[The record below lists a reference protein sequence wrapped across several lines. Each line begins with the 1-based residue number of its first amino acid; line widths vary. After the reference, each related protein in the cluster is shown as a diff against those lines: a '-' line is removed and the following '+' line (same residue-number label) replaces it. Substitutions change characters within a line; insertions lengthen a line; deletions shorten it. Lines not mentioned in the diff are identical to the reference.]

1 MKLRDYLK
9 EAAQDIKTK
18 EKSQKFSFSSLKRFF
33 PYIKEH
39 WKKFAFGSFLM
50 IVVSL
55 LALPTPYIMKYIV
68 DDIIAAKNIKYLHLA
83 VLILLGIQLIKLVI
97 SFFTNYFFNIFNQ
110 EIIFRVK
117 KDLFHRILRLPLSFF
132 DKNQTGYLL
141 SRIREVEGLRI
152 FFSNSLVRF
161 IIGIFEFIFS
171 LVILFYLN
179 WRLTIASILIL
190 PLFYFAARF
199 YAGGIRKVSKEVM
212 EKWALL
218 SRRIQDS
225 LSGVDVVKIFSAEER
240 ETNSIHNHL
249 EDLKRSDIKQNII
262 SSFSSEFMSLIGAL
276 GGFLVLWFGGI
287 NIIKGT
293 FTIGGY
299 IAFTG
304 YLAKLYGPTQSIAM
318 QGLSFQPAITALNRV
333 SEFSSISQEEEDPD
347 RKIEIPGIN
356 RIEFKNVTFSYGK
369 KKALENI
376 NLTINRNDKVLI
388 TGPNGSGKSTM
399 VKLILS
405 LYKIKQGKLFIN
417 NQDINNISLS
427 SLRDKISFVSQNVFL
442 FNDTIRNNILYSK
455 PEATA
460 EEVEKAAKLSGS
472 SDFINKLDEKMNVI
486 VGETGRMISGGEKQ
500 KISIARAILKDSDVV
515 IFDEATSQQDAQYIE
530 RIEALIEKRFK
541 DKICIIISH
550 RSIKN
555 LKLTKTIR
563 LQDGSIR

>member
-1 MKLRDYLK
+1 MD
-9 EAAQDIKTK
+9 EDIRIIG
-18 EKSQKFSFSSLKRFF
+18 KSPHIKDLLDFIKISSN
-33 PYIKEH
+33 
-39 WKKFAFGSFLM
+39 S
-50 IVVSL
+50 
-55 LALPTPYIMKYIV
+55 
-68 DDIIAAKNIKYLHLA
+68 DDNI
-83 VLILLGIQLIKLVI
+83 LILGDTGVGKELAARNIHLHSHRKEYQFIKINCANLNENLLESELFGHKRGAFTGAVDNRTGLIEEA
-97 SFFTNYFFNIFNQ
+97 SHGTF
-110 EIIFRVK
+110 
-117 KDLFHRILRLPLSFF
+117 FF
-132 DKNQTGYLL
+132 D
-141 SRIREVEGLRI
+141 E
-152 FFSNSLVRF
+152 
-161 IIGIFEFIFS
+161 IGD
-171 LVILFYLN
+171 
-179 WRLTIASILIL
+179 L

-199 YAGGIRKVSKEVM
+199 YAGGIRRVSKEVM
-212 EKWALL
+212 EKWAVL

-276 GGFLVLWFGGI
+276 GGFVVLWFGGI

-333 SEFSSISQEEEDPD
+333 SEFSSIAQEEEDPD
-347 RKIEIPGIN
+347 RKINIKGIN

-376 NLTINRNDKVLI
+376 NLTINKNDKVLI

-399 VKLILS
+399 VKLILG

-455 PEATA
+455 PEASA

-472 SDFINKLDEKMNVI
+472 SDFINKLDEKMDVI

-515 IFDEATSQQDAQYIE
+515 IFDEATSQQDAQSIE
-530 RIEALIEKRFK
+530 RIESLIEKRFK

-555 LKLTKTIR
+555 LKLTKIIR
-563 LQDGSIR
+563 LKEGSIR

>member
-1 MKLRDYLK
+1 MKLKDYLK
-9 EAAQDIKTK
+9 EAAKDIKSK
-18 EKSQKFSFSSLKRFF
+18 EKSQKFKFSSLKRFF

-55 LALPTPYIMKYIV
+55 LALPTPYIMKYII

-110 EIIFRVK
+110 EIIVRIK

-152 FFSNSLVRF
+152 FFSTSLVRF
-161 IIGIFEFIFS
+161 VIGIFEFVFS

-179 WRLTIASILIL
+179 WQLTIASILIL

-199 YAGGIRKVSKEVM
+199 YAGGIRRVSKEVM
-212 EKWALL
+212 EKWAVL
-218 SRRIQDS
+218 SRRVQDS
-225 LSGVDVVKIFSAEER
+225 LSGVQVVKIFSAEER

-249 EDLKRSDIKQNII
+249 EDLKRSGIKQNII
-262 SSFSSEFMSLIGAL
+262 TSLSSELMSLIGAV
-276 GGFLVLWFGGI
+276 GGFVVLWFGGT

-299 IAFTG
+299 IAFIG

-318 QGLSFQPAITALNRV
+318 QGLSFQPAITALNRI
-333 SEFSSISQEEEDPD
+333 SEFSNISQEEEPD
-347 RKIEIPGIN
+347 RKINIQGIN
-356 RIEFKNVTFSYGK
+356 RVEFKNVTFSYGK

-376 NLTINRNDKVLI
+376 NLTINKKDKVLI

-399 VKLILS
+399 VKLILG
-405 LYKIKQGKLFIN
+405 LYKVKHGKILID
-417 NQDINNISLS
+417 NQDIDIISLS

-460 EEVEKAAKLSGS
+460 EEVEKAAELSGS
-472 SDFINKLDEKMNVI
+472 SDFINKLDEKMDVI

-515 IFDEATSQQDAQYIE
+515 IFDEATSQQDAQSIE
-530 RIEALIEKRFK
+530 RIEALVEKRFK

-555 LKLTKTIR
+555 LKLTKIIR
-563 LQDGSIR
+563 LLDGRQD

>member
-1 MKLRDYLK
+1 MKLRDYVK
-9 EAAQDIKTK
+9 EATKDIKSK
-18 EKSQKFSFSSLKRFF
+18 EKSQKFKFSSLKRFF

-68 DDIIAAKNIKYLHLA
+68 DDIIDAKNIKYLHLA
-83 VLILLGIQLIKLVI
+83 VLILLGIQLIKLI
-97 SFFTNYFFNIFNQ
+97 FSFFTNYFFNIFNQ
-110 EIIFRVK
+110 EIIVRIK

-152 FFSNSLVRF
+152 FFSSSLVRF
-161 IIGIFEFIFS
+161 VIGIFEFVFS

-179 WRLTIASILIL
+179 WKLTIASILIL
-190 PLFYFAARF
+190 PLFYFATRF
-199 YAGGIRKVSKEVM
+199 YVGGIRKVSKEVM
-212 EKWALL
+212 EKWAVL

-262 SSFSSEFMSLIGAL
+262 SSFSSELMSLIGAL
-276 GGFLVLWFGGI
+276 GGFVVLWFGGI

-333 SEFSSISQEEEDPD
+333 SEFSSIAQEEEDPY
-347 RKIEIPGIN
+347 RKIQIPGIN

-376 NLTINRNDKVLI
+376 TLTINKNDKVLI

-399 VKLILS
+399 VKLILG
-405 LYKIKQGKLFIN
+405 LYKIKSGKLFIN

-455 PEATA
+455 PEASA
-460 EEVEKAAKLSGS
+460 EEVENAAKLSGS
-472 SDFINKLDEKMNVI
+472 SDFINKLDEKMEVM

-515 IFDEATSQQDAQYIE
+515 IFDEATSQQDAQSIE
-530 RIEALIEKRFK
+530 RIEELIEHRFK

-550 RSIKN
+550 RYIQN

-563 LQDGSIR
+563 FIEGKI